1 MEISQL
7 RPFWLLQ
14 PLVLLLICSL
24 TAPARA
30 VYFYIENAAPKC
42 FYEELP
48 KDTLVV
54 GQLSTLRLLS
64 QLLTRY
70 RSL

>member
-1 MEISQL
+1 MEITQQWPSRL
-7 RPFWLLQ
+7 FLKVLT
-14 PLVLLLICSL
+14 LVIVLGLVV
-24 TAPARA
+24 PAQA

-54 GQLSTLRLLS
+54 GQCWARMFESS
-64 QLLTRY
+64 VSLT
-70 RSL
+70 